1 MNHNITSVKGLLES
15 VLNIEDDKE
24 LLERLK
30 QVSFRLKYND
40 PVLKGELTPPY
51 LATLNDY
58 QESIYFA
65 YLALNG
71 KKEDLRYLTNEEK
84 DALSLKFKI
93 EEGSDIIDIMSENS
107 DKLIDLIGDKMD
119 GTQILISIV
128 VLLGYL
134 SLDKVKDIITEINN
148 AKKDQLSID
157 RETKLYD
164 TIENIADKIVDSTF
178 MEKREEAIEKPLLAY
193 EGNELVTDEFK
204 IKSSELKTEKHKKV
218 KEEMI
223 IEGEFLVD
231 GMTGMSGDKR
241 TFYLMSGN
249 EKYSVQLRRS
259 ELDILNTE
267 QLLRALGKFIKAK
280 LIIKK
285 VNGVITKKII
295 ENVEIISNEEGENPH
310 E

>member
-1 MNHNITSVKGLLES
+1 MTYNITSVKSLLES
-15 VLNIEDDKE
+15 VLSIDDDKE
-24 LLERLK
+24 LVDQLK

-58 QESIYFA
+58 QESIYFG

-134 SLDKVKDIITEINN
+134 SLDKVKDIIAEINN
-148 AKKDQLSID
+148 AKKDQLYID
-157 RETKLYD
+157 REKKLYD
-164 TIENIADKIVDSTF
+164 TIENIANKIVDSSF
-178 MEKREEAIEKPLLAY
+178 MEKRKEAIEKPLLAY

-204 IKSSELKTEKHKKV
+204 IKSSDVKTVEHKKI
-218 KEEMI
+218 KEEII

-241 TFYLMSGN
+241 TFYLISGN
-249 EKYSVQLRRS
+249 EKYSVQLRRA
-259 ELDILNTE
+259 ELDILKTE
-267 QLLRALGKFIKAK
+267 QLLKALGSFVEAK

-285 VNGVITKKII
+285 VDGIITKKII
-295 ENVEIISNEEGENPH
+295 ENVEIINDEEDESTY

>member
-134 SLDKVKDIITEINN
+134 SLDKVKDIIAEINN

-241 TFYLMSGN
+241 TFYLMNGN

>member
-1 MNHNITSVKGLLES
+1 MNHNITSVKSLLES

-71 KKEDLRYLTNEEK
+71 KKEDLRYLTSEEK

-134 SLDKVKDIITEINN
+134 SLDKVKDIISEINN
-148 AKKDQLSID
+148 AKKDRLSID

-164 TIENIADKIVDSTF
+164 TIENIADKLVDSSF
-178 MEKREEAIEKPLLAY
+178 MAKREEAIEKPLLAY

-241 TFYLMSGN
+241 TFYLMNGN

-259 ELDILNTE
+259 ELDILKTE

-285 VNGVITKKII
+285 VDGVITKKII